1 MKKLIAGIGIALT
14 VCGCCGCDDCSLDKE
29 PSQWKDI
36 GRNTHVR
43 IATIDGHD
51 YLLCKGSYTCSI
63 MHAASCKCH
72 KDLHN

>member
-14 VCGCCGCDDCSLDKE
+14 VCGCCGCGNSSSTKE

-43 IATIDGHD
+43 IATVDGHD
-51 YLLCKGSYTCSI
+51 YIICKGGYTCSI
-63 MHAASCKCH
+63 MHAASCKCQ

>member
-43 IATIDGHD
+43 IATVDGHD
-51 YLLCKGSYTCSI
+51 YLVCKGCYTCSI
-63 MHAASCKCH
+63 MHAASCKCQ

>member
-1 MKKLIAGIGIALT
+1 MKKLIAGIGIALAI
-14 VCGCCGCDDCSLDKE
+14 CGCGNSYSDKE
-29 PSQWKDI
+29 SSQWKDI

-43 IATIDGHD
+43 IAAIDGHD
-51 YLLCKGSYTCSI
+51 YIICSGGYTCSI

>member
-14 VCGCCGCDDCSLDKE
+14 VCGCCGCDDRSLDKE

-36 GRNTHVR
+36 GRNVHVR
-43 IATIDGHD
+43 IATVDGHD
-51 YLLCKGSYTCSI
+51 YIMCSGGYTCSI
-63 MHAASCKCH
+63 MHAASCKCQ

>member
-14 VCGCCGCDDCSLDKE
+14 ICGCDNSSSDKE

-51 YLLCKGSYTCSI
+51 
-63 MHAASCKCH
+63 
-72 KDLHN
+72 

>member
-1 MKKLIAGIGIALT
+1 MKKLIAGICIALT
-14 VCGCCGCDDCSLDKE
+14 VCGCCGCDNCSLDKE

-43 IATIDGHD
+43 IATVDGHD
-51 YLLCKGSYTCSI
+51 YLVCKGGYTCSI
-63 MHAASCKCH
+63 MHAASCKCQ

>member
-14 VCGCCGCDDCSLDKE
+14 VCGCCGCDDCSLDKK
-29 PSQWKDI
+29 PSQWKYI

-43 IATIDGHD
+43 IATVDGHD
-51 YLLCKGSYTCSI
+51 YLVCKGGYTCSI
-63 MHAASCKCH
+63 MHAASCKCQ